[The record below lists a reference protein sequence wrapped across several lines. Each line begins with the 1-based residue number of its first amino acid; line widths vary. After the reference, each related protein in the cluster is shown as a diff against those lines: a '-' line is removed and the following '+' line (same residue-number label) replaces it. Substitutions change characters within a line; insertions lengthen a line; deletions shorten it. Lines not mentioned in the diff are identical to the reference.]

1 MVTRANLRLMLMK
14 KQGSECVRIIS
25 LLQKIF
31 GKQSKVF
38 YKFADTANKF
48 IKLFSLYN
56 KFIKLFSLYLIYL
69 CVCTCMF

>member
-48 IKLFSLYN
+48 IKLFSLY
-56 KFIKLFSLYLIYL
+56 LIYV